1 MTNEEAIKELKEDRA
16 LYESDIVEEG
26 DGTPEGQLML
36 AIDMAIEAL
45 EKQIPKE
52 VVIQKID
59 EGIELRYC
67 PRCHV
72 RFIRTGMNYCGDCG
86 QALDWDDYK

>member
-1 MTNEEAIKELKEDRA
+1 MTNEESIKELKERYLGMSAYSDREQFQKANQA
-16 LYESDIVEEG
+16 L
-26 DGTPEGQLML
+26 
-36 AIDMAIEAL
+36 DMAIEAL

-52 VVIQKID
+52 VVIKKID

-72 RFIRTGMNYCGDCG
+72 RFIRSGMKYCVECG
-86 QALDWDDYK
+86 QALGWREDEEG